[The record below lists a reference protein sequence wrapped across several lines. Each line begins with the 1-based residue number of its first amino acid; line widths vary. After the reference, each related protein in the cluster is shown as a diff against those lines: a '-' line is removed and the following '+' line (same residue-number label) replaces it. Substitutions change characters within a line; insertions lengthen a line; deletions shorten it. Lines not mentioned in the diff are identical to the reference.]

1 MISASKDAER
11 QELEA
16 AMRRFQ
22 ASGGEVK
29 EIPIIPHRE
38 DYLRPSMREFDQAR
52 ANAVKAGKRDE
63 RASQPHY
70 LPTVRAIKAKS
81 PK

>member
-22 ASGGEVK
+22 ASGGEVH
-29 EIPIIPHRE
+29 EIPIITHRE
-38 DYLRPSMREFDQAR
+38 DYLRPSMREFDQKR
-52 ANAVKAGKRDE
+52 AIAVKAGKLNE
-63 RASQPHY
+63 RVSQPHY

-81 PK
+81 SK